1 MRQRSLSAI
10 LVLVAGMAVPS
21 SAFGQQ
27 QPPAKVQVKTAADL
41 PVHTYTISGKASDF
55 LVSDKPFKEFLQK
68 VKADIESDLA
78 KFDIQDKPTL
88 QQYYGVL
95 QSIALLEG
103 RFDDAL
109 PFTDKIRAIELKE
122 SKKLMTGQSVAA
134 FVAAK
139 KAGLSGDAFQK
150 AFAAELKKNLAPL
163 PWDKVR
169 EDITSAKGR
178 AEMISRELILGQI
191 KGGLDPVV
199 ETAKGELSSDLA
211 RGLVA
216 ARMTMDLMLPLQPAA
231 ASVYGD
237 LIAANAT
244 AMADNWTSTLV
255 TLSEQT
261 KASPV
266 VVCIWDSGLD
276 VAPFSGQLYVNAK
289 EKANGKDDDGNG
301 FVDDIN
307 GIAFDLEANPVPE
320 LLHAVTELRSPLGLV
335 ESHTKGMMD
344 LQANI
349 ESSEATALKK
359 YMGSLKSDQV
369 LPFIEDLGLYGG
381 YSHGTHVAGIAAA
394 GNPFVRL
401 LACRLTF
408 DFREIPLHAPSEA
421 LSRKTAASYNAA
433 VAYMKAAGVRVV
445 NMSWGGSFKDIEAA
459 LEKKGIGS
467 TPQERAEMAARLFA
481 IERDGLESAI
491 KSAPEILF
499 IAAAGNSDNDNGF
512 VQFIPSGLNLPNLLT
527 VGAVDMSGKPTGFTT
542 FGKNVKLYANGYEVD
557 SYVPGGKR
565 MKYSG
570 TSMAAPNVANL
581 AAKLIALSPTLT
593 PAQTVDLLTR
603 GASPM
608 VGYPNLSVINGRSSV
623 GLLDSNKQ
631 K

>member
-1 MRQRSLSAI
+1 
-10 LVLVAGMAVPS
+10 
-21 SAFGQQ
+21 
-27 QPPAKVQVKTAADL
+27 
-41 PVHTYTISGKASDF
+41 
-55 LVSDKPFKEFLQK
+55 
-68 VKADIESDLA
+68 
-78 KFDIQDKPTL
+78 
-88 QQYYGVL
+88 
-95 QSIALLEG
+95 
-103 RFDDAL
+103 
-109 PFTDKIRAIELKE
+109 
-122 SKKLMTGQSVAA
+122 
-134 FVAAK
+134 
-139 KAGLSGDAFQK
+139 
-150 AFAAELKKNLAPL
+150 
-163 PWDKVR
+163 
-169 EDITSAKGR
+169 
-178 AEMISRELILGQI
+178 
-191 KGGLDPVV
+191 
-199 ETAKGELSSDLA
+199 
-211 RGLVA
+211 
-216 ARMTMDLMLPLQPAA
+216 
-231 ASVYGD
+231 
-237 LIAANAT
+237 
-244 AMADNWTSTLV
+244 
-255 TLSEQT
+255 
-261 KASPV
+261 
-266 VVCIWDSGLD
+266 
-276 VAPFSGQLYVNAK
+276 
-289 EKANGKDDDGNG
+289 
-301 FVDDIN
+301 
-307 GIAFDLEANPVPE
+307 
-320 LLHAVTELRSPLGLV
+320 
-335 ESHTKGMMD
+335 
-344 LQANI
+344 
-349 ESSEATALKK
+349 
-359 YMGSLKSDQV
+359 
-369 LPFIEDLGLYGG
+369 
-381 YSHGTHVAGIAAA
+381 VAGIAAA

>member
-261 KASPV
+261 KASAQTNDPDLSTAEQYRQWAARIKDYAAELGDPALAARAGTAAELAGKTADLV
-266 VVCIWDSGLD
+266 
-276 VAPFSGQLYVNAK
+276 PRYRAK
-289 EKANGKDDDGNG
+289 PEDAA
-301 FVDDIN
+301 
-307 GIAFDLEANPVPE
+307 IARE
-320 LLHAVTELRSPLGLV
+320 
-335 ESHTKGMMD
+335 
-344 LQANI
+344 
-349 ESSEATALKK
+349 
-359 YMGSLKSDQV
+359 Y
-369 LPFIEDLGLYGG
+369 
-381 YSHGTHVAGIAAA
+381 AGIGIEY
-394 GNPFVRL
+394 GN
-401 LACRLTF
+401 
-408 DFREIPLHAPSEA
+408 
-421 LSRKTAASYNAA
+421 
-433 VAYMKAAGVRVV
+433 
-445 NMSWGGSFKDIEAA
+445 
-459 LEKKGIGS
+459 
-467 TPQERAEMAARLFA
+467 
-481 IERDGLESAI
+481 AI
-491 KSAPEILF
+491 KRLEYACQD
-499 IAAAGNSDNDNGF
+499 SD
-512 VQFIPSGLNLPNLLT
+512 
-527 VGAVDMSGKPTGFTT
+527 
-542 FGKNVKLYANGYEVD
+542 
-557 SYVPGGKR
+557 
-565 MKYSG
+565 
-570 TSMAAPNVANL
+570 
-581 AAKLIALSPTLT
+581 
-593 PAQTVDLLTR
+593 
-603 GASPM
+603 
-608 VGYPNLSVINGRSSV
+608 
-623 GLLDSNKQ
+623 
-631 K
+631 

>member
-1 MRQRSLSAI
+1 MRQRSMSV
-10 LVLVAGMAVPS
+10 VLAVVAGLAIPFP
-21 SAFGQQ
+21 ACGQE
-27 QPPAKVQVKTAADL
+27 QPAAAKIQVRTAADL
-41 PVHTYTISGKASDF
+41 PVHTYSISGKASEF
-55 LVSDKPFKEFLQK
+55 FVSDAPFKEFLRK

-95 QSIALLEG
+95 QGIALLEG
-103 RFDDAL
+103 RLDDVI

-122 SKKLMTGQSVAA
+122 SKKLMTGQTVAA
-134 FVAAK
+134 YVAGK
-139 KAGLSGDAFQK
+139 KAGLSGEALSK
-150 AFAAELKKNLAPL
+150 AFASELKKNLSGLA
-163 PWDKVR
+163 WDKVR
-169 EDITSAKGR
+169 EDVTAAKGR

-199 ETAKGELSSDLA
+199 ENAKGELSSDLA
-211 RGLVA
+211 RGLVS
-216 ARMTMDLMLPLQPAA
+216 ARMAIDIMLPLQPAA
-231 ASVYGD
+231 AGVYGE

-244 AMADNWTSTLV
+244 TMADNWTPTLV
-255 TLSEQT
+255 TLGE
-261 KASPV
+261 KDKGSPV

-276 VAPFSGQLYVNAK
+276 VAPFSGQLHVNPK
-289 EKANGKDDDGNG
+289 EQANGKDDDGNG

-349 ESSEATALKK
+349 DSSEATALKK
-359 YMGSLKSDQV
+359 YMASLKAEQV
-369 LPFIEDLGLYGG
+369 LPFMEDLGLYGN

-394 GNPFVRL
+394 GNPFIRL
-401 LACRLTF
+401 LPCRLTF
-408 DFREIPLHAPSEA
+408 DFREIPQHAPSEA
-421 LSRKTAASYNAA
+421 LSRRTAASYASA
-433 VAYMKAAGVRVV
+433 VAYMKASGVRVV
-445 NMSWGGSFKDIEAA
+445 NMSWGGSFKDIEAS
-459 LEKKGIGS
+459 LEKKGIGA

-499 IAAAGNSDNDNGF
+499 IAAAGNSNNDNGF

-527 VGAVDMSGKPTGFTT
+527 VGAVDVSGKPTGFTT

-565 MKYSG
+565 MRFSG

-581 AAKLIALSPTLT
+581 AAKLVSLSPSLT
-593 PAQTVDLLTR
+593 PVQTIDLLTR
-603 GASPM
+603 GATPM
-608 VGYPNLSVINGRSSV
+608 AGHPNLAVINGRNSV
-623 GLLDSNKQ
+623 GLLDLK